1 MNKMLLPSL
10 WDDQQSLIDSI
21 RSAASKSKSLLV
33 CSPCGSGKTR
43 MASWIAISTLNKGGS
58 VIFDAPIRELR
69 NQISNTW
76 TELGLEHSFI
86 SSGLR
91 YNPMRRAFVS
101 TSATLAGR
109 LDKIPKMSVVIMD
122 EIHLLGAQRERIVNH
137 YKEQGATLIGLSAS
151 PERTDGK
158 DMSDLFD
165 DLVEGLSPAELM
177 DMGRLSGYVLYSPSK
192 PDLSQLRVKNGE
204 FLKADVDSFMES
216 QSQLIGD
223 MVGSYKKF
231 ANGKRHLTFAT
242 SIKHSHRIVEAFNA
256 SGITAAHIDG
266 ITDDAD
272 RSRIIKAWARRE
284 IKVISSVN
292 LFLAGFDAAQ
302 ASGDRDAVVESISD
316 LRPTKSKPVQTQKI
330 GRALRVKPCGS
341 DAILI
346 DHASNCFNPDGS
358 VNHGTPDMAIDWQ
371 WRGRKRKSNRSSE
384 ATISVRQC
392 PICYFVSRPSEFCPS
407 CGHKYEVKS
416 RILEEVEGDLIEV
429 TRDQL
434 AQVAKQER
442 MLQGKAQTL
451 PELMELGKRRGV
463 KNPAY
468 WAKKVMEGRRK
479 S

>member
-1 MNKMLLPSL
+1 MDKIQLPSL
-10 WDDQQSLIDSI
+10 WDDQMQVIESI
-21 RSAASKSKSLLV
+21 RLAAARSKSLLV

-43 MASWIAISTLNKGGS
+43 MATWIAISAINKGGS
-58 VIFDAPIRELR
+58 VIFDAPLRELR

-91 YNPMRRAFVS
+91 CNPLRRAFVS

-122 EIHLLGAQRERIVNH
+122 EIHLLGAQRERIINH

-165 DLVEGLSPAELM
+165 ELVEGLSPAELM
-177 DMGRLSGYVLYSPSK
+177 DMGRLSGYVLYTPSK
-192 PDLSQLRVKNGE
+192 PDLSQLRVRNGE

-242 SIKHSHRIVEAFNA
+242 SIKHSHRIVEAFNTN
-256 SGITAAHIDG
+256 GVTAAHIDG
-266 ITDDAD
+266 ITDDAE

-302 ASGDRDAVVESISD
+302 ASGDPNAVVESISD

-358 VNHGTPDMAIDWQ
+358 INHGTPDMSIDWQ
-371 WRGRKRKSNRSSE
+371 WRGRQRKKSSSSE
-384 ATISVRQC
+384 ATLSVRSC
-392 PICYFVSRPSEFCPS
+392 PICYFCHRPSEICPS
-407 CGHKYEVKS
+407 CGHRYEVKS

-451 PELMELGKRRGV
+451 EELVLLGKRKGYR
-463 KNPAY
+463 NPHG
-468 WAKKVMEGRRK
+468 WARQVMKGRRR
-479 S
+479 